1 MNKKIEATQI
11 TPENLDF
18 IEKELSGTSKPLAL
32 QEMAKKLAYKKT
44 SSQMQQEVK
53 KYDPECE
60 YEVGD
65 LIYKEY
71 DEPLMVSS
79 KGMEPYKGAVV
90 LQVIRK
96 IDYKDFN
103 CEMLEV
109 DYSGGGTFRKYIE
122 YMKKTKTQ
130 VLLPSN
136 LEGKAKTPETIEKKE
151 DPRLNALPMTDRDF
165 RSLGKNLRVALSKS
179 KKFFNWNEFWQ
190 LSEKKIDIKS
200 KTIEQIKTF
209 IDETK
214 HSTAVPELVKKFF
227 NIKSADELFDLHC
240 MSLTYL
246 LDKTYK
252 KDFVYVSPLDWGK
265 WHLKKTLNSFSQ
277 NLPLSAPKAKV
288 PPTVEETKEEISHSP
303 ETPLKIYLGWREILS
318 GGIKIPKAASKEF
331 SRAREFTFSDIEG
344 GKEYTVYYYPSSG
357 YILGL
362 KEFYEAHHV
371 PQGASLT
378 LEKKDLNRFNFWLK
392 KSKKKISVLK
402 VSYDP
407 KKDVISQNGE
417 EEFTF
422 SIPNK
427 IIHLERETL
436 VKLLS
441 LFKERKKRE
450 LPELLVFVFKN
461 FALERKKFSLHY
473 LRAYHLVDILKRT
486 TQEDVE
492 KVLLSTPEFSQ
503 SEKKAGIFFY
513 QEKIEEEEEKP
524 EVPEEMPPAA
534 PAEERIEE
542 APAVSPGSEAPV
554 EEMPPARAEPE
565 RKEEIRAEAFPP
577 IEKEKIE
584 KKEPEEAPPARR
596 EKVTRKKRMRLEAE
610 RVPRA
615 RRGTKRVLEERI
627 SAEEYEQEA
636 LRALKEKEKKE
647 AVVEKAAAPTQV
659 KEKKEKPVVTE
670 EPKFGLF
677 AEKLK
682 TALDKKGKEKD
693 KEKKKKK

>member
-11 TPENLDF
+11 TPENLSF
-18 IEKELSGTSKPLAL
+18 IEKEFSHTKKPLSL
-32 QEMAKKLAYKKT
+32 QEMAKKLVYKKT

-53 KYDPECE
+53 KYDPECQ

-65 LIYKEY
+65 LIYREY

-79 KGMEPYKGAVV
+79 KGVEPFKGAVV
-90 LQVIRK
+90 LQLIGK
-96 IDYKDFN
+96 TDYKDFN

-136 LEGKAKTPETIEKKE
+136 LEGKAKPPEKIEKKE
-151 DPRLNALPMTDRDF
+151 DPRLSALPMTDRDF
-165 RSLGKNLRVALSKS
+165 KNLEKNLRAALSKS
-179 KKFFNWNEFWQ
+179 PKFFNWNEFWQ

-200 KTIEQIKTF
+200 KKIDQIKTF
-209 IDETK
+209 LDETK
-214 HSTAVPELVKKFF
+214 HSAATPELVEKFF

-246 LDKTYK
+246 LEKTYK

-265 WHLKKTLNSFSQ
+265 WHLKKTLNSFPQ

-288 PPTVEETKEEISHSP
+288 PSSVEETKEEVFHP
-303 ETPLKIYLGWREILS
+303 PKTPLKIYLGWREILS
-318 GGIKIPKAASKEF
+318 GGIKIPKAVNKEF
-331 SRAREFTFSDIEG
+331 SRAREYIFKDTEG

-362 KEFYEAHHV
+362 KEFYEAHNV

-378 LEKKDLNRFNFWLK
+378 LENKGLNQFNFWLK

-402 VSYDP
+402 VSYDS
-407 KKDVISQNGE
+407 KKDVIDQSGE

-441 LFKERKKRE
+441 LFKESKKLE
-450 LPELLVFVFKN
+450 LPELLAFVFKN
-461 FALERKKFSLHY
+461 FGLEGKKFSLHY
-473 LRAYHLVDILKRT
+473 LRAYHLVDILKRS

-492 KVLLSTPEFSQ
+492 KALLSTPEFFQ
-503 SEKKAGIFFY
+503 SEKNVGVFFY

-524 EVPEEMPPAA
+524 EVPEEIPPAV

-542 APAVSPGSEAPV
+542 APAVSPGLEAPV
-554 EEMPPARAEPE
+554 EEIPPPRAEPE
-565 RKEEIRAEAFPP
+565 RKEEIRAEALTSLEETE
-577 IEKEKIE
+577 IKKEKAE
-584 KKEPEEAPPARR
+584 GLPTAKR
-596 EKVTRKKRMRLEAE
+596 EKVSRKKRMREEAE
-610 RVPRA
+610 RMPRA
-615 RRGTKRVLEERI
+615 RRGAKRVLEERI
-627 SAEEYEQEA
+627 EAEEYEQEA
-636 LRALKEKEKKE
+636 FLAVKEKEKKE
-647 AVVEKAAAPTQV
+647 AVVEKAVASPEV
-659 KEKKEKPVVTE
+659 KEKKAKPVVTK

-682 TALDKKGKEKD
+682 TALDKKGKEK
-693 KEKKKKK
+693 KEKK